1 MADILTNEKQAV
13 PSRPAPA
20 DLSKEMEQSM
30 ARQSDERIEVVRVY
44 DDFYR
49 CNWWVEDK
57 TPHSFWLASGRI
69 KKSTFV
75 RATKTGDGLLIE
87 QLKAKA
93 KGSGGS
99 GVFDRPRQTKGTFGH
114 S

>member
-13 PSRPAPA
+13 PSDPPPRTCRKKWSSRWRSPMNASRSFGCTTISIVA
-20 DLSKEMEQSM
+20 TGGQDATSLLACLRQDQKEH
-30 ARQSDERIEVVRVY
+30 V
-44 DDFYR
+44 
-49 CNWWVEDK
+49 
-57 TPHSFWLASGRI
+57 
-69 KKSTFV
+69 V

-114 S
+114 FLI